1 MHLAIRSLN
10 STRLFRG
17 NSIVFSQ
24 IKRGIG
30 SLVYQ
35 ATSVPA
41 ALDLADAATGRPTV
55 VGFFRSPSGIGQS
68 ARLCYA
74 ALSRLGLRPQYID
87 LSPRFQP
94 AGMLAPFLPD
104 APSSS
109 GRGPIIIHANP
120 PELPAVTSYLGR
132 RVLTGR
138 MIVGFWAW
146 ELAVMPALWRAGFR
160 YVHEVWAPSTFCAE
174 LFRMHTSK
182 PVRVVFNATLPIDEQ
197 ADRACFGIPADAVA
211 FLSACDLRS
220 SIARKNP
227 IGAIRAF
234 QSAFGQSRDQFLF
247 LKITGAADSPR
258 LVDVLRQE
266 VGESHNIAMWT
277 TPMSSPAMRALY
289 PSVDCILSLHRAE
302 GCGMI
307 MVEGMLAGRCVIG
320 TDWPGCNDFLTRD
333 TALPVSGRLVS
344 VDDPQG
350 IYGGNQQWME
360 PDMEM
365 AVTLLQQAAT
375 DDQLRRGL
383 GDTARRHTIDVF
395 GDARYRSSL
404 GSTFHARTGLSR

>member
-1 MHLAIRSLN
+1 MW
-10 STRLFRG
+10 
-17 NSIVFSQ
+17 Q
-24 IKRGIG
+24 IKRLVG
-30 SLVYQ
+30 SLVYR

-41 ALDLADAATGRPTV
+41 ARSLTDTATGRPTV

-74 ALSRLGLRPQYID
+74 ALQRLGLRPQYVD

-94 AGMLAPFLPD
+94 AGMLEPFLQD

-132 RVLTGR
+132 RVLAGR
-138 MIVGFWAW
+138 MVVGFWAW
-146 ELAVMPALWRAGFR
+146 ELAEMPHRWRDGFR

-174 LFRMHTSK
+174 LFRRHTLK
-182 PVRVVFNATLPIDEQ
+182 PVRVVFNATLPIDER
-197 ADRACFGIPADAVA
+197 ADRASFGIPADAVA
-211 FLSACDLRS
+211 FFSACDLRS

-227 IGAIRAF
+227 LGAIRAF
-234 QSAFGQSRDQFLF
+234 KAAFGTSRKRFLF
-247 LKITGAADSPR
+247 LKITGAAGCPH
-258 LVDVLRQE
+258 LLDVLRRE
-266 VGESHNIAMWT
+266 VGESPNIALWT
-277 TPMSSPAMRALY
+277 APMSPRAMRALY

-320 TDWPGCNDFLTRD
+320 TDWPGCSDFLTGE
-333 TALPVSGRLVS
+333 TALPVSGRLVAIE
-344 VDDPQG
+344 DPQG
-350 IYGGNQQWME
+350 IYGGNQQWIE
-360 PDMEM
+360 PDMEV
-365 AVTLLQQAAT
+365 AVRILQQAAA
-375 DDQLRRGL
+375 DEHLRRRL

-404 GSTFHARTGLSR
+404 GSTFHARTRLSR